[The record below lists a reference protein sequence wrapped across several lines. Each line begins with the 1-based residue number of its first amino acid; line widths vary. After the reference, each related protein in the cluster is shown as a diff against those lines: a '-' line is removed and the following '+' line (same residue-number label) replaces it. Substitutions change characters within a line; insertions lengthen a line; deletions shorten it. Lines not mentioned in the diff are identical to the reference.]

1 LTRPMSELE
10 IWKIYRNSYSGEPFL
25 RFIRDKKGLY
35 KFPDPKF
42 LIGSNFCD
50 IGFDIDEYNQRLVSL
65 SASDNLM
72 KGAAGS
78 AIQNMNVLSGFDE
91 TEGLKYTPLTPV

>member
-1 LTRPMSELE
+1 MSELE
-10 IWKIYRNSYSGEPFL
+10 IWKIYRNSYNGEPFV

-65 SASDNLM
+65 SASDNLI
-72 KGAAGS
+72 KGARICNPKHERNAMDS
-78 AIQNMNVLSGFDE
+78 TRRKD
-91 TEGLKYTPLTPV
+91 